1 MKSKKI
7 DWPITLPK
15 KSAFAIDTPPDIN
28 KLHCLMLLSGK
39 RGGGKSVAVTSYVK
53 KLLDLNLMQRCLLIT
68 PTFNSNKEIFAP
80 LKLDASEDVLE
91 PSIDVLRKVI
101 SIVEEEKKEYD
112 KYWED
117 LKRYKQFQLYLNSNT
132 PIEGIPT
139 DLLMMLMDSNFE
151 PPKYKYPCCIGA
163 NPHPPR
169 LFLII
174 DDCMGTD
181 MFKPRAGLVNFCIKH
196 RHIADGLGISV
207 AMLVQSYC
215 AIGGVP
221 RPIRENCTC
230 LCLFKSAAQH
240 GTQLEKIHS
249 EIGTDVNLKKFDQ
262 LFSYATSKPFGFLF
276 VDFNPKEKEK
286 QFRSGFDEFISL

>member
-7 DWPITLPK
+7 HWPIELPK

-53 KLLDLNLMQRCLLIT
+53 KLRDLNLMQRTLLIT
-68 PTFNSNKEIFAP
+68 PTYNSNKEIFAP
-80 LKLDASEDVLE
+80 LKLNPEEDVLE
-91 PSIDVLRKVI
+91 PTTDALKRVVAT
-101 SIVEEEKKEYD
+101 VEAEKKEYD

-117 LKRYKQFQLYLNSNT
+117 LKKYKQFSKYLSSNT
-132 PIEGIPT
+132 PVEGIPSE
-139 DLLMMLMDSNFE
+139 LLMSLMDINFE
-151 PPKYKYPCCIGA
+151 PPKYKYSACVGT

-181 MFKPRAGLVNFCIKH
+181 MFKPRGGLTNFCIKH

-249 EIGTDVNLKKFDQ
+249 EIGTDVNLEIFDR

-276 VDFNPKEKEK
+276 VDFNPKDKDK

>member
-1 MKSKKI
+1 MKTKKI
-7 DWPITLPK
+7 HWPIELPK

-28 KLHCLMLLSGK
+28 KLHCLMLLSAS

-53 KLLDLNLMQRCLLIT
+53 KLRDLNLMQRCLLIT
-68 PTFNSNKEIFAP
+68 PTYNSNKEIFAP
-80 LKLDASEDVLE
+80 LKLDPGEDVLE
-91 PSIDVLRKVI
+91 PTIDVLKKVV

-117 LKRYKQFQLYLNSNT
+117 LKKYKQFQRYLNSDT
-132 PIEGIPT
+132 PIEGIPSE
-139 DLLMMLMDSNFE
+139 LLMMLMDSNFE
-151 PPKYKYPCCIGA
+151 PPQYKYPACVGR
-163 NPHPPR
+163 HPFAPR

-181 MFKPRAGLVNFCIKH
+181 MFKPRGGLVNFCIKH
-196 RHIADGLGISV
+196 RHVADGLGISV

-240 GTQLEKIHS
+240 GAQLEKIHS
-249 EIGTDVNLKKFDQ
+249 EIGTDVDLEKFDK
-262 LFSYATSKPFGFLF
+262 LFTYATSKPYGFLF
-276 VDFNPKEKEK
+276 VDFNPKEKDK

>member
-1 MKSKKI
+1 MKTKKI
-7 DWPITLPK
+7 NWPISLPK
-15 KSAFAIDTPPDIN
+15 KSAFAIETPPDVN

-53 KLLDLNLMQRCLLIT
+53 KLRDLHLMQRCLLIT
-68 PTFNSNKEIFAP
+68 PTYNSNKEIFAP
-80 LKLDASEDVLE
+80 LHLNQDEDVLE
-91 PSIDVLRKVI
+91 PTIDVLQKI
-101 SIVEEEKKEYD
+101 IAIVEDEKKEYD
-112 KYWED
+112 KYWQD
-117 LKRYKQFQLYLNSNT
+117 LKIYKQFRKHLDNNT
-132 PIEGIPT
+132 PIESIPSE
-139 DLLMMLMDSNFE
+139 LLMTLMDSNFN
-151 PPKYKYPCCIGA
+151 PPKYKYPACVGS

-181 MFKPRAGLVNFCIKH
+181 MFKPRGNLTNFCIKH

-240 GTQLEKIHS
+240 GAQLEKIHS
-249 EIGTDVNLKKFDQ
+249 EIGTDVDLEKFDK
-262 LFSYATSKPFGFLF
+262 LFTYATSKPYGFLF
-276 VDFNPKEKEK
+276 VDFNPKDKEK
-286 QFRSGFDEFISL
+286 QFRSGFDEYISM